1 MGENLYES
9 IEIMNVT
16 TNEGFNSYIETQ
28 MLKFHPNYDFDLEQ
42 MVDKDLWKSSIS
54 LVDTFV
60 VQRPTQEEI
69 YYYAKYIVLWSRMEK
84 EIPLIALAYIER
96 LWTKVGILINH
107 WNWRRIMLIWLII
120 ASKVWDDE
128 SLENMHFPKAMPDL
142 SLKEINSLEKIFL
155 ELISYDLIVKGSD
168 HAKYYF
174 ILRAMSKEFEEENDI
189 QIDPLSY
196 EEMKKLQKNA
206 DKAEEVLKE
215 IYKCNQFA
223 ASI

>member
-69 YYYAKYIVLWSRMEK
+69 YYYAKYIVL
-84 EIPLIALAYIER
+84 
-96 LWTKVGILINH
+96 LIN
-107 WNWRRIMLIWLII
+107 
-120 ASKVWDDE
+120 
-128 SLENMHFPKAMPDL
+128 
-142 SLKEINSLEKIFL
+142 
-155 ELISYDLIVKGSD
+155 
-168 HAKYYF
+168 
-174 ILRAMSKEFEEENDI
+174 
-189 QIDPLSY
+189 
-196 EEMKKLQKNA
+196 
-206 DKAEEVLKE
+206 
-215 IYKCNQFA
+215 
-223 ASI
+223 

>member
-1 MGENLYES
+1 
-9 IEIMNVT
+9 
-16 TNEGFNSYIETQ
+16 
-28 MLKFHPNYDFDLEQ
+28 
-42 MVDKDLWKSSIS
+42 
-54 LVDTFV
+54 
-60 VQRPTQEEI
+60 
-69 YYYAKYIVLWSRMEK
+69 
-84 EIPLIALAYIER
+84 
-96 LWTKVGILINH
+96 
-107 WNWRRIMLIWLII
+107 
-120 ASKVWDDE
+120 
-128 SLENMHFPKAMPDL
+128 MHFPKAMPDL